1 MGMISK
7 GMEKCTQAKTRQCT
21 TKESTKDKYVVE
33 IRGRVPFEEVVE
45 RGMRPRNE
53 KKNTNKVGID
63 ISRLIME
70 VEQGLERFQVRIGHS
85 PVMSQQIFVIVL
97 PMLNLMDRA
106 EQRSFQTLWKD
117 GGPN

>member
-7 GMEKCTQAKTRQCT
+7 GMEKCAQAKTRQRT
-21 TKESTKDKYVVE
+21 SKESTKNKYVVK
-33 IRGRVPFEEVVE
+33 IRGRVSFEKIVE
-45 RGMRPRNE
+45 RGMRPGNE
-53 KKNTNKVGID
+53 KKNTNKMRID
-63 ISRLIME
+63 ISGLIMK
-70 VEQGLERFQVRIGHS
+70 VEQGVERFQVRIGHS

-106 EQRSFQTLWKD
+106 EQRSFHTLWKD